1 MKNKEKV
8 ASIPDG
14 RSAIQRGLDRLSEV
28 GLFSLEERMLKEILS
43 VCINIWCKGVKKME
57 LDSSQ
62 GKDSERM
69 ESNGALLKIQQSPF
83 KHMEQNVNVKAT
95 KHCDRLSRKAPSS
108 KITQLD
114 IDLSNLL

>member
-1 MKNKEKV
+1 
-8 ASIPDG
+8 
-14 RSAIQRGLDRLSEV
+14 
-28 GLFSLEERMLKEILS
+28 
-43 VCINIWCKGVKKME
+43 ME